1 MARDV
6 NHRAGGPVGFV
17 VIKGILAN
25 LAIIG
30 HQSLVVPPRRVTFVT
45 TGNREIK
52 HVPNEL
58 APKERSRLHR
68 LPISFVKKI
77 LVFLGMIITGL
88 GGFSHRLLAVLVN
101 AGTGA
106 IFTYAKPS
114 FRIFR
119 MDLVKPGAKF
129 SECAII
135 PAKILVEGIQLG
147 APIGW
152 FAVTRIGGGSGR
164 TRGVFLGGKL
174 GQLADEADRLG
185 AGLHG
190 NLIEHAPANHRRM
203 IVALPDELDKLLF
216 GVGVKSGRF
225 GDAIYE
231 RDLGPENNPILIC
244 QLISMIIVFVV
255 RQTNS
260 RSSKLFQQYKVRI
273 SDRKSVV

>member
-1 MARDV
+1 MPCDV
-6 NHRAGGPVGFV
+6 NHRLGRPVGFV
-17 VIKGILAN
+17 IIEGILAN
-25 LAIIG
+25 LAVVS
-30 HQSLVVPPRRVTFVT
+30 HQPLVVAARRVTFFAPAP
-45 TGNREIK
+45 REIE

-58 APKERSRLHR
+58 APKERPRLHR

-77 LVFLGMIITGL
+77 LVFLGMIMTGL
-88 GGFSHRLLAVLVN
+88 GGFQHRLLAVLVN
-101 AGTGA
+101 AGAGA

-129 SECAII
+129 SEGAVI

-152 FAVTRIGGGSGR
+152 FVVTRIGCGSGR
-164 TRGVFLGGKL
+164 ARGVFLGGKL

-190 NLIEHAPANHRRM
+190 NLIEHAPANYRRV
-203 IVALPDELDKLLF
+203 IVVLPDELDKLLF

-225 GDAIYE
+225 GNAIYE
-231 RDLGPENNPILIC
+231 RDLG
-244 QLISMIIVFVV
+244 
-255 RQTNS
+255 
-260 RSSKLFQQYKVRI
+260 RSEE
-273 SDRKSVV
+273 